1 MKAQKQKAPVSKTKN
16 PIPIWRRIWVKLIFS
31 FLIPIVFIVILGT
44 VSYQKATTQIIS
56 TYEASVDQTMDM
68 MNEYL
73 SLAFD
78 TVQSTYKNYVNNE
91 ELQKFYNG
99 IYVNDAEMS
108 FNIPATYDDTFIKA
122 VTTDALIANVYTLS
136 DNQKSIATTKSTEDK
151 LLSAFVESTQGQI
164 ASADKFKY
172 YIFGNQCSADEK
184 LNTDS
189 SKYGVRLVRYFSNAP
204 ALLVVDIKRNVIDE
218 TLSCLNGGEG
228 SIVGLLTC
236 DNLEFLSSL
245 SAPTEGTAFIGKPY
259 VEEALSG
266 EELSGLSYVEN
277 NRYLFLYS
285 KIDGRNAMICALIPR
300 ENIIGQT
307 RDIQNIT
314 ILLVLLASLVAILLG
329 SLQAKQYSSAI
340 YAIIRKTKKVS
351 DGDLTVEIKTKR
363 KDEFRLLSE
372 GISDMLTHMKK
383 LVISLKESND
393 ELSEATGG
401 MAEAS
406 NHFLTT
412 SRDIQEQVSEMRQG
426 IDKLDEES
434 EDCLRQMD
442 ALSETIGEVA
452 AHSGQIDVLAKGTE
466 NAINSGM
473 HSVEQ
478 LKESASSTITITSNI
493 IETIEKLS
501 EKSQAIGTITEAINE
516 IAEQT
521 NLLSLNASIEAA
533 RAGAAGKGFAV
544 VAQEIQ
550 KLADECIRASGQI
563 VTIVEEIEANTEEA
577 ANVAKQAENIVSTQ
591 NQAVALTSDS
601 FQQIG
606 TQVSQLLE
614 SLQQINA
621 SVTSMEEGR
630 NSTLSS
636 ISAISS
642 VSAQTAAG
650 SSNVQTAAEQQLASI
665 EDLNKASDTLE
676 KRAAELSELL
686 GGFRV

>member
-1 MKAQKQKAPVSKTKN
+1 MKAQKPKTPITKTKN

-151 LLSAFVESTQGQI
+151 LLSAFAESTQGQI

-307 RDIQNIT
+307 KDIQNIT
-314 ILLVLLASLVAILLG
+314 VILVLLASLVAIFLG

-351 DGDLTVEIKTKR
+351 NGDLTVEIKTKR

-383 LVISLKESND
+383 LVISLKESNE
-393 ELSEATGG
+393 ELSEATDG